1 MEIYILIALI
11 FIYIITAFAGN
22 ALLTKQIWAVA
33 FIMSFVL
40 MSISLSALKLSGE
53 NVMLSAG
60 QFNWYYF
67 LYIFAALS
75 VAIGLINMWI
85 YRHELWHLCQK
96 DENPDKEQLL

>member
-22 ALLTKQIWAVA
+22 RQITKRIWALA
-33 FIMSFVL
+33 FIFSFIL
-40 MSISLSALKLSGE
+40 TGLSLSALKLNGE
-53 NVMLSAG
+53 DIMLSAG

-67 LYIFAALS
+67 LYIFSALS

-85 YRHELWHLCQK
+85 YRHELWQLCRK
-96 DENPDKEQLL
+96 SDDNDKEQLL